1 VAAVSG
7 RSAGNALVRNAFA
20 LMFSTVGSA
29 ALGMAFWVVAAHL
42 YEAREV
48 GHASAEVAAVSL
60 VAGVAQVGLAG
71 VFARFLPV
79 AGRDSARLVTGGY
92 GLSVV
97 GALVLSGGF
106 VALGYGMDFLPRD
119 PVSLTV
125 FAVGVVLYSIFALQ
139 DGVLTALRRATWV
152 PTENIVVAV
161 VRLILLPV
169 LLVYGVRFGAFVAWA
184 APMLGAVLVVTWLV
198 YAWLIPV
205 QRRVPGP
212 GTLPARRELVSYT
225 AAQYV
230 GGIVGSVVTLVP
242 PVLVAT
248 HEGAQE
254 VAYFYFPWLFGTSCM
269 ALLWNITLSLVVEA
283 IHDLARTKQ
292 LLARAVKLGL
302 LVTVGGGLVLGVFAP
317 WILRVIGP
325 GYATGGTVSLQL
337 IALSLPFIGVNTLY
351 GALSLIDTRTWK
363 VTVLKAASAV
373 VMVGLAIPAM
383 DRYGVSGMALAF
395 LASRVFAAL
404 ASVPPLVR
412 CYRELSANAATVVL
426 KLDRE
431 ALGMTAETQV
441 IALAPIL
448 ARGLARAPEFSAGG
462 SAVYLSSSHLGT
474 FVAPDPDAD
483 TVLLARQ
490 RVP

>member
-1 VAAVSG
+1 
-7 RSAGNALVRNAFA
+7 
-20 LMFSTVGSA
+20 MFSTVGSA

-254 VAYFYFPWLFGTSCM
+254 VAY
-269 ALLWNITLSLVVEA
+269 
-283 IHDLARTKQ
+283 
-292 LLARAVKLGL
+292 
-302 LVTVGGGLVLGVFAP
+302 
-317 WILRVIGP
+317 
-325 GYATGGTVSLQL
+325 
-337 IALSLPFIGVNTLY
+337 
-351 GALSLIDTRTWK
+351 
-363 VTVLKAASAV
+363 
-373 VMVGLAIPAM
+373 
-383 DRYGVSGMALAF
+383 
-395 LASRVFAAL
+395 
-404 ASVPPLVR
+404 
-412 CYRELSANAATVVL
+412 
-426 KLDRE
+426 
-431 ALGMTAETQV
+431 
-441 IALAPIL
+441 
-448 ARGLARAPEFSAGG
+448 
-462 SAVYLSSSHLGT
+462 
-474 FVAPDPDAD
+474 
-483 TVLLARQ
+483 
-490 RVP
+490 